1 MKLVDRFNEATGK
14 TWMAQEYLTAR
25 IFNLAA
31 REWGHM
37 SRDLDLIYGKY
48 THINGSRENKIK
60 VLARMAELEGVE
72 LVEGWDRPEPV
83 SENRQELAAEL
94 LKAMQATYDYYKDKH
109 ADGVDEYLKP
119 ILDKLEEAD
128 KAEQAE
134 PLTDLEFELLD
145 LLYKIKKE
153 LQHLPILYEAFELRR
168 LVMVDANQAINKHWG
183 KIRDFAN
190 GRRND
195 EK

>member
-14 TWMAQEYLTAR
+14 NWMAQEYLTAR
-25 IFNLAA
+25 IFDLAA
-31 REWGHM
+31 KEWSSM
-37 SRDLDLIYGKY
+37 SRDLDLIFGKY

-60 VLARMAELEGVE
+60 VLGRMADLEGVE
-72 LVEGWDRPEPV
+72 LAKGWDRPEPV

-94 LKAMQATYDYYKDKH
+94 LKAMQATYDYYKDKY
-109 ADGVDEYLKP
+109 ADGVDEYIKP

-134 PLTDLEFELLD
+134 PLTGLEFKLLD
-145 LLYKIKKE
+145 LLYKIKNE
-153 LQHLPILYEAFELRR
+153 LQHMPILYDAVELRR
-168 LVMVDANQAINKHWG
+168 LVMVEANQVINKHWDG
-183 KIRDFAN
+183 IQGFAN
-190 GRRND
+190 GRRNG